1 MKSILD
7 ISEIKKIIPHR
18 YPFLLLDRILE
29 LNLNKNIVALK
40 NVTINEDFFNG
51 HFPQKPVMPGVLI
64 IEAMAQAAAVFAS
77 KSVNDENTKEENQ
90 IIYFMS
96 IEKAHFRKPVVPG
109 DSLHICVEQ
118 VQARRNVWKMSGEAK
133 VDNIKVADAIFS
145 AMLVKE

>member
-77 KSVNDENTKEENQ
+77 KSVNDENTNDENQ

-133 VDNIKVADAIFS
+133 VDNVKVADATFS

>member
-77 KSVNDENTKEENQ
+77 KSVNDENTKDENQ

-109 DSLHICVEQ
+109 DSLHIYVQQ

-133 VDNIKVADAIFS
+133 VDNVKVADAIFS

>member
-77 KSVNDENTKEENQ
+77 KSVNDENTKDENQ

-133 VDNIKVADAIFS
+133 VDNVKVADAIFS
-145 AMLVKE
+145 AMLVK